1 MGRGFYAYAAG
12 KISDCGMSIPPVL
25 TRVHD
30 LSQSIAQVI
39 APLCEEKF
47 WMTTQLKSSES
58 PVGESATGKTCYVPQ
73 NHRRI
78 LCIFPKY
85 SRSFGTFH
93 HAYPLMGIRKVRAFM
108 PPQGILVVAAY
119 LPKQWEIRFIDENVQ
134 PAKRSDYNW
143 ADVVIVS
150 GMHIQRPQINQ
161 INELAHR
168 AGKITVVG
176 GPSVSGCPEYYPD
189 FDILHLGE
197 LGDAT
202 DQMIEYLDQQ
212 AERPKQQ
219 IRFETKERLP
229 LSEFPI
235 PAYHLLDINH
245 YFLANIQFSSG
256 CPYRCEFCDIPE
268 LYGRSPRLKN
278 PEQILAELDAM
289 LAAGNPGA
297 VYFVDD
303 NFVGDRR
310 ALMTLLPHLI
320 DWQKRNGYPVQFA
333 CEATLN
339 LAQSPK
345 LLEMMREAYFCTV
358 FCGIETPETEALKS
372 ISKTHNLSMPILEAV
387 KILNSYGM
395 EVVSGIIMGL
405 DTDTP
410 ETADRILEFIRLSQ
424 IPMLTINLLHALPRT
439 PLWRRLEEEGRLVVE
454 DNRDSNVEFLMPYEQ
469 VIDMW
474 RRCITEAYEP
484 EFLYQRFAY
493 NMEHTYPKRIS
504 VPNSPA
510 RTSGANIRKGLTM
523 LANILI
529 RVGVFSHYRKTFW
542 KMAYPALKSGDI
554 ESLIHVGLV
563 GHHLIKFAAECATGE
578 ESASFYSQKLRKT
591 QPKQLEA
598 SVAGN

>member
-1 MGRGFYAYAAG
+1 
-12 KISDCGMSIPPVL
+12 
-25 TRVHD
+25 
-30 LSQSIAQVI
+30 
-39 APLCEEKF
+39 
-47 WMTTQLKSSES
+47 MTTQLKSFENSVSET
-58 PVGESATGKTCYVPQ
+58 PAGKTRYIPQ

-93 HAYPLMGIRKVRAFM
+93 HAYPLMGVRKVRAFM

-119 LPKQWEIRFIDENVQ
+119 LPKEWEIRFIDENVH
-134 PAKRSDYNW
+134 PAKRADYQW

-150 GMHIQRPQINQ
+150 GMHIQRPQINH
-161 INELAHR
+161 INQLAHR
-168 AGKITVVG
+168 AGKITIVG

-202 DQMIEYLDQQ
+202 DQMIEYLDQHNEPPQ
-212 AERPKQQ
+212 QQ

-235 PAYHLLDINH
+235 PAYQLLNINH

-256 CPYRCEFCDIPE
+256 CPYRCEFCDVPE
-268 LYGRSPRLKN
+268 LYGRNPRMKT
-278 PEQILAELDAM
+278 PEQILAELDAIRQ
-289 LAAGNPGA
+289 AGNPGA

-320 DWQKRNGYPVQFA
+320 EWQQRNGYPVQFA

-358 FCGIETPETEALKS
+358 FCGIETPETDALKS
-372 ISKTHNLSMPILEAV
+372 ISKTHNLSMPILDAV
-387 KILNSYGM
+387 KVLNSYGM

-405 DTDTP
+405 DTDTS

-439 PLWRRLEEEGRLVVE
+439 PLWRRLEQEGRIVFE
-454 DNRDSNVEFLMPYEQ
+454 ENRDSNVEFLMPYEQ

-474 RRCITEAYEP
+474 QRCITEAYEP
-484 EFLYQRFAY
+484 EFLYQRFTY
-493 NMEHTYPKRIS
+493 NMEHTYPNRIK

-542 KMAYPALKSGDI
+542 KMAYPKLKAGKI
-554 ESLIHVGLV
+554 EGLIHVGLV
-563 GHHLIKFAAECATGE
+563 GHHLIKFAAECARGKET
-578 ESASFYSQKLRKT
+578 ASFYSQKLRNSQVKERVGEG
-591 QPKQLEA
+591 KG
-598 SVAGN
+598 V

>member
-1 MGRGFYAYAAG
+1 MTANL
-12 KISDCGMSIPPVL
+12 MSVEKPL
-25 TRVHD
+25 TEDTAR
-30 LSQSIAQVI
+30 
-39 APLCEEKF
+39 
-47 WMTTQLKSSES
+47 
-58 PVGESATGKTCYVPQ
+58 KTCYVPQ

-93 HAYPLMGIRKVRAFM
+93 HAYPLLGVRAFM
-108 PPQGILVVAAY
+108 PPQGLMVVAAY
-119 LPKQWEIRFIDENVQ
+119 FPKEWDVRLIDENVN
-134 PAKRSDYNW
+134 PAKQSDYEW

-150 GMHIQRPQINQ
+150 GMHIQRPQINL
-161 INELAHR
+161 INELAHQ

-202 DQMIEYLDQQ
+202 DQMIEYLDQHS
-212 AERPKQQ
+212 ECPEQQ

-235 PAYHLLDINH
+235 PAYHLLNLDY
-245 YFLANIQFSSG
+245 YFLSSIQFSSG

-268 LYGRSPRLKN
+268 LYGNNPRMKT
-278 PEQILAELDAM
+278 PQQILAELDAM
-289 LAAGNPGA
+289 LQAGDVGA
-297 VYFVDD
+297 IYFVDD
-303 NFVGDRR
+303 NFVGNRR
-310 ALMTLLPHLI
+310 AVMDLLPHLV

-358 FCGIETPETEALKS
+358 FCGIETPESEALKS
-372 ISKTHNLSMPILEAV
+372 ISKTHNLSMPILDAV
-387 KILNSYGM
+387 KTLNSYGM

-424 IPMLTINLLHALPRT
+424 IPTLTINLLHALPKT
-439 PLWRRLEEEGRLVVE
+439 PLWRRLEQEGRLVFDE
-454 DNRDSNVEFLMPYEQ
+454 ARDSNVEFLMPYKQ
-469 VIDMW
+469 VIEMW
-474 RRCITEAYEP
+474 RRCITTAYEP

-493 NMEHTYPKRIS
+493 NMEHTYPNRIE

-510 RTSGANIRKGLTM
+510 RTSWSNIRKGLTI
-523 LANILI
+523 LAKILI
-529 RVGVFSHYRKTFW
+529 QVGVFSHYRKTFW
-542 KMAYPALKSGDI
+542 KMAYPNLKAGNI
-554 ESLIHVGLV
+554 ESIIHVGLV
-563 GHHLIKFAAECATGE
+563 GHHLIKFAAECGQGE
-578 ESASFYSQKLRKT
+578 ETASFYSQKLKKA
-591 QPKQLEA
+591 QPSQ
-598 SVAGN
+598 VAVSSR